1 MHVLSEVKQ
10 IDIEVCNQL
19 GLGKRSSVMIH
30 KMKKIPLQISMDEV
44 RVLFLWRFKNAM
56 FVHDVFLTME
66 HCVWFRNELNCKM

>member
-19 GLGKRSSVMIH
+19 GLGKRSSVMIR

-44 RVLFLWRFKNAM
+44 RMLF
-56 FVHDVFLTME
+56 FVE
-66 HCVWFRNELNCKM
+66 I

>member
-44 RVLFLWRFKNAM
+44 RVLF
-56 FVHDVFLTME
+56 FVE
-66 HCVWFRNELNCKM
+66 I